1 MSNRNTFW
9 VKYQIEASDEKDAAS
24 KARQIS
30 IEQSVEMPP
39 EVVPKS
45 SLDKVAEVQSL
56 HQIGDKKW
64 ETSILFDSQIVGGD
78 PTQFLNVLFG
88 NISLQPWC
96 RLMDADPS
104 FLSRLLEGP
113 SFGIKGIRK
122 LLEIEN
128 RSLSCAV
135 IKPIGS
141 SPDELAN
148 MAFQFA
154 KGGID
159 IIKDDHGLTNQVSA
173 PFEMR
178 VKECV
183 RAIRNGEQHSGKK
196 TLYFPNITT
205 SAIRISE
212 LYQKALELGADGVL
226 MAPQLVGFETM
237 HELAKLG
244 KLPIMAHP
252 TFSGSYVM
260 NQSGIDP
267 VFYFGRLTRS
277 FGADAII
284 YPNAQ
289 GRFSFSTGTCKAIN
303 QFCRDDL
310 YSIQP
315 AFPAPGGGVKL
326 NTIPNL
332 VEQYGRDI
340 IFLIGGSL
348 YKHPNG
354 LQNAAHEFQKALINQ
369 HEE

>member
-9 VKYQIEASDEKDAAS
+9 VKYQIEATNENDAAS

-39 EVVPKS
+39 EVVPDS
-45 SLDKVAEVQSL
+45 SLNKIAQVQSL
-56 HQIGDKKW
+56 NRIDDRTW
-64 ETSILFDSQIVGGD
+64 ETLILFDTKLVDSD

-96 RLMDADPS
+96 RIIDADS
-104 FLSRLLEGP
+104 SYLSRLLDGP

-128 RSLSCAV
+128 RPLSCAV
-135 IKPIGS
+135 IKPKGS
-141 SPDELAN
+141 SPDELAS
-148 MAFQFA
+148 MAHQFT

-159 IIKDDHGLTNQVSA
+159 IIKDDHGLTDQKSA
-173 PFEMR
+173 PFETR
-178 VKECV
+178 VKKCV
-183 RAIRNGEQHSGKK
+183 QAIREGEQHSGKK

-205 SAIRISE
+205 SAIHITER
-212 LYQKALELGADGVL
+212 YNKAIEFGADGVL
-226 MAPQLVGFETM
+226 IAPQLAGFETM

-244 KLPIMAHP
+244 EVPIMAHP
-252 TFSGSYVM
+252 TFSGSYVI

-303 QFCRDDL
+303 QSCSEDL
-310 YSIQP
+310 GSIEP

-326 NTIPNL
+326 DTITDL
-332 VEQYGRDI
+332 VEEYGRNI

-348 YKHPNG
+348 YKQPNG
-354 LQNAAHEFQKALINQ
+354 LQNAAHEFQKALTNQ

>member
-1 MSNRNTFW
+1 MSIRNTFW
-9 VKYQIEASDEKDAAS
+9 VKYQIEASDENDAAS

-39 EVVPKS
+39 EVVPDS
-45 SLDKVAEVQSL
+45 SVDNIACVQSL
-56 HQIGDKKW
+56 NQVDDKTW
-64 ETSILFDSQIVGGD
+64 ESSILFDTKLVDED

-96 RLMDADPS
+96 RLFDADPS
-104 FLSRLLEGP
+104 YIGRLLKGP
-113 SFGIKGIRK
+113 SFGIKGIRN
-122 LLEIEN
+122 LLRVEN

-141 SPDELAN
+141 SPEELAN

-159 IIKDDHGLTNQVSA
+159 IIKDDHGLTNQKSA
-173 PFEMR
+173 PFDTR
-178 VKECV
+178 VKKCFQ
-183 RAIRNGEQHSGKK
+183 AIREGEQHSGKK

-205 SAIRISE
+205 SAIRITE
-212 LYQKALELGADGVL
+212 RYQKAVEFGADGVL
-226 MAPQLVGFETM
+226 VAPQLVGFETM
-237 HELAKLG
+237 HELTKLG
-244 KLPIMAHP
+244 ELPIMAHP
-252 TFSGSYVM
+252 TFSGSYLI
-260 NQSGIDP
+260 NESGVDP
-267 VFYFGRLTRS
+267 SFYFGRLTRS
-277 FGADAII
+277 FGADTII

-289 GRFSFSTGTCKAIN
+289 GRFSFTTDTCKAIN
-303 QFCRDDL
+303 RSCQEDL
-310 YSIQP
+310 GSIQP

-326 NTIPNL
+326 DTIPNL

-348 YKHPNG
+348 YKHLDG
-354 LQNAAHEFQKALINQ
+354 LQIAAHEFQKALINQ